1 MGKVSSADKMR
12 IQTLCEQ
19 GGYSVK
25 GGNGCVPTELLE
37 AQYGEENL

>member
-12 IQTLCEQ
+12 IHINNAWTRLWSE
-19 GGYSVK
+19 GD
-25 GGNGCVPTELLE
+25 PTELLE